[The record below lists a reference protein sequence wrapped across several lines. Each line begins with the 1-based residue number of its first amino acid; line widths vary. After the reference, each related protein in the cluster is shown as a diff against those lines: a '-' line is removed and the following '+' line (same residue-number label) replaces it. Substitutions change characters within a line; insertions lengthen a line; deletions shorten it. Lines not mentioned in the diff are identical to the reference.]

1 MSSTKT
7 APSERAAIYRERAA
21 CMTLWNTK
29 LSLAVA
35 LRDSWER
42 LDPEQY
48 PEDSA
53 ARAEK
58 AMELVT
64 QTVRIV
70 RSALLGNLLMTIP
83 RPVFSRG
90 MLASPTVTSRR
101 STPPAI
107 KRSLP
112 WETF

>member
-1 MSSTKT
+1 MSSTRT
-7 APSERAAIYRERAA
+7 APSERAAINRERAT

-35 LRDSWER
+35 LRDSWEQ
-42 LDPEQY
+42 LDPKQY

-70 RSALLGNLLMTIP
+70 LSA
-83 RPVFSRG
+83 F
-90 MLASPTVTSRR
+90 
-101 STPPAI
+101 
-107 KRSLP
+107 
-112 WETF
+112 